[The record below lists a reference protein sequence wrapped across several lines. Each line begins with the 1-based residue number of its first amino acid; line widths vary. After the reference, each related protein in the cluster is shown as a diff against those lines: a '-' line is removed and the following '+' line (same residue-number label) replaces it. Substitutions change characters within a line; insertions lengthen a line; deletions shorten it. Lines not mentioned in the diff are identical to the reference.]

1 MRYTEEVTSVQQQ
14 GTRATSRRL
23 CTFVAGDGASGSW
36 SRIFVL
42 MGKAELLLL
51 GSDDQGDA
59 FYLPPLEPMNCIQ
72 VELALPRQSR
82 GPI

>member
-1 MRYTEEVTSVQQQ
+1 M
-14 GTRATSRRL
+14 
-23 CTFVAGDGASGSW
+23 AGDGASGSW
-36 SRIFVL
+36 NRIFGL

-51 GSDDQGDA
+51 GSDGQGYA

-82 GPI
+82 GPL